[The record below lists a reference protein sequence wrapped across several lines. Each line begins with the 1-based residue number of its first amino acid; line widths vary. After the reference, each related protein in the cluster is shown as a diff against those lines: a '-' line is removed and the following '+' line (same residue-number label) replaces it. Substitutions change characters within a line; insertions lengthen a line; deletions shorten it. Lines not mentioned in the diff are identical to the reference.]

1 MATEPKWLNDE
12 EQRLWRGLIEASLKV
27 GREIDEE
34 LRTDFDLTS
43 AEYAVL
49 VQLSEA
55 EGQAMRLRDL
65 CSRLKWDRSRGSH
78 QVTRMEKRGLV
89 TKSNAPEDARGVTV
103 ALTQKG
109 LERLEAAVPSHVET
123 VRRLVFDPTTVA
135 DRAHVQKFV
144 DALLAADT
152 RMGDDS

>member
-1 MATEPKWLNDE
+1 MATEPRWLDGE

-27 GREIDEE
+27 TREIDEE
-34 LRTDFDLTS
+34 LRADFDLTS

-55 EGQAMRLRDL
+55 EDHAMRLRDL

-78 QVTRMEKRGLV
+78 QVTRMERRGLV
-89 TKSNAPEDARGVTV
+89 TKGHAPDDARGVTV
-103 ALTQKG
+103 TLTQEG
-109 LERLEAAVPSHVET
+109 FERLEAAVPSHVET
-123 VRRLVFDPTTVA
+123 VRRLVFDPTTDA
-135 DRAHVQKFV
+135 DRARVQKFI
-144 DALLAADT
+144 DAVLAADN